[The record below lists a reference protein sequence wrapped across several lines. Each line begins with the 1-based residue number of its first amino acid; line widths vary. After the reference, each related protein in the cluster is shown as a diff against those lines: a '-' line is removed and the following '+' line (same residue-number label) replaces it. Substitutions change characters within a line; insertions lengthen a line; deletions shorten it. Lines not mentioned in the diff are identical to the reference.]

1 MTRIKKISL
10 VISGVL
16 ILAGCSTVDDAI
28 NDAVNETIS
37 GDVTE
42 ETIKAKDIVAV
53 INNVSLSGCALLKEA
68 IELDNSYKNVDTLV
82 TEMNVTCATYG
93 KGSGIPGESGTVC
106 TEEDLAEWLAR
117 ADYTAMPDL
126 DSAVGDKACVI
137 GADL

>member
-10 VISGVL
+10 VIAGTL

-28 NDAVNETIS
+28 NDTVNETIS

-53 INNVSLSGCALLKEA
+53 INNVSLSGCALLKQA
-68 IELDNSYKNVDTLV
+68 IELDDSYNNVDTLV
-82 TEMNVTCATYG
+82 TEMDVTCATYG
-93 KGSGIPGESGTVC
+93 KRSGIPGESGTVC
-106 TEEDLAEWLAR
+106 TEEDIADWLAR

-126 DSAVGDKACVI
+126 DSLEGEKACVI
-137 GADL
+137 GADI